1 MKVNFLDVHTKL
13 FCDSCYEDL
22 QSKDIRCRWRLC
34 GLLCHKATVQERVMG
49 TIKDEIKLKRKSVSL
64 YMCQLVRGARAI
76 KSGQAE
82 MLCARMTIK
91 SLRNR
96 IENGEDCPAMCF
108 ALQEMIERQDFRKGL
123 MEKAHSSQRQIK
135 HLLKSEQ
142 IALARLEKIQ
152 REARETYAR
161 AYRK

>member
-1 MKVNFLDVHTKL
+1 MKVNFLDVNTKL

-49 TIKDEIKLKRKSVSL
+49 TLKDEIQLKRKSVSL

-82 MLCARMTIK
+82 MLCARMSIK

-108 ALQEMIERQDFRKGL
+108 ALQELIERQEFRRGL
-123 MEKAHSSQRQIK
+123 MEKAHSSQIQIK

-142 IALARLEKIQ
+142 IALSRLEKIQ
-152 REARETYAR
+152 REAREAYAR
-161 AYRK
+161 ACSK

>member
-1 MKVNFLDVHTKL
+1 MKVNFLDVNTKL

-22 QSKDIRCRWRLC
+22 QDKDLHCRWREC

-76 KSGQAE
+76 KSGQE
-82 MLCARMTIK
+82 KMHCARMAIK
-91 SLRNR
+91 SLRDR
-96 IENGEDCPAMCF
+96 IENGEDCPAMQT
-108 ALQEMIERQDFRKGL
+108 ALQEMEELREYRGVL
-123 MEKAHSSQRQIK
+123 MEGCHSSQRQIK

-161 AYRK
+161 ACRR

>member
-1 MKVNFLDVHTKL
+1 MKVDFLDVHTKL
-13 FCDSCYEDL
+13 FCDSCNEDL

-76 KSGQAE
+76 KNGQAE

-91 SLRNR
+91 SLRDR

-108 ALQEMIERQDFRKGL
+108 ALQELKERQEFRRGL
-123 MEKAHSSQRQIK
+123 LEKAHSSQRQIK

-152 REARETYAR
+152 REARETYAGACR
-161 AYRK
+161 R

>member
-13 FCDSCYEDL
+13 FCDSCNEDL
-22 QSKDIRCRWRLC
+22 QSKDLHCRWREC

-49 TIKDEIKLKRKSVSL
+49 IIKDEIKLKRKSVSL

-76 KSGQAE
+76 KNAQAE

-91 SLRNR
+91 SLRDR

-108 ALQEMIERQDFRKGL
+108 ALKELKERQDSRRVLLEG
-123 MEKAHSSQRQIK
+123 AHSSQRQIK
-135 HLLKSEQ
+135 HLLKSAQ
-142 IALARLEKIQ
+142 ITLARLERIQ
-152 REARETYAR
+152 MEARETYAR
-161 AYRK
+161 TCRK

>member
-1 MKVNFLDVHTKL
+1 MKVNFLDVNTKL

-22 QSKDIRCRWRLC
+22 QSKDIPCGWRQC

-49 TIKDEIKLKRKSVSL
+49 TLKDEIQLKRKSVSL

-82 MLCARMTIK
+82 MLCARKTIK
-91 SLRNR
+91 SLRDR

-108 ALQEMIERQDFRKGL
+108 ALQELKERQDFRRGL
-123 MEKAHSSQRQIK
+123 LEKAHSSQRQIK

-142 IALARLEKIQ
+142 IALSRLEKIQ
-152 REARETYAR
+152 REAREAYAK
-161 AYRK
+161 ACIK